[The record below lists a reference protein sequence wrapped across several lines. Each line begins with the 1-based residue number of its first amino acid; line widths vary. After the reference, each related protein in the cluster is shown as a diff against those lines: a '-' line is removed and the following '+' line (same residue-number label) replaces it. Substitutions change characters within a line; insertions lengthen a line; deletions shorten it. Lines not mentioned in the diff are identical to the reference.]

1 MTLIP
6 IADDPAFAAGI
17 DRATKRLDFALFG
30 HWDLPTVARFETAIG
45 AAMARLPFLG
55 IRPGD
60 QVALFDTT
68 RFTVQSP
75 DVLAALGRIA
85 SDPRVTSRRIAL
97 VLASALLRM
106 QAKRAMPHLAF
117 FDSRDAALGWLV
129 GNEPPPA

>member
-1 MTLIP
+1 MPMIP
-6 IADDPAFAAGI
+6 IADDPAFVAGI
-17 DRATKRLDFALFG
+17 DHAARRLDFSLVG
-30 HWDLPTVARFETAIG
+30 HWDLPTVARFEAAIR
-45 AAMARLPFLG
+45 AALMRLPHLG
-55 IRPGD
+55 IRPGE

-117 FDSRDAALGWLV
+117 FDTRDAALDWLA
-129 GNEPPPA
+129 GDAPPPA

>member
-17 DRATKRLDFALFG
+17 DSATKRLDFALLG
-30 HWDLPTVARFETAIG
+30 HWDLPTVTRFEAAIR
-45 AAMARLPFLG
+45 ATVARLPFLG
-55 IRPGD
+55 IRLGD

-75 DVLAALGRIA
+75 DVLAALGRLA
-85 SDPRVTSRRIAL
+85 ADPRVTSRRIAI

-106 QAKRAMPHLAF
+106 QAKRAMPHLALF
-117 FDSRDAALGWLV
+117 ADRDAALDWLA

>member
-6 IADDPAFAAGI
+6 IADDPAFVAGI
-17 DRATKRLDFALFG
+17 DRAAKRLDFALFG
-30 HWDLPTVARFETAIG
+30 HWDLPTVVRFEAAIG
-45 AAMARLPFLG
+45 AAVRHLPFLG
-55 IRPGD
+55 IRTGD

-106 QAKRAMPHLAF
+106 QAKRAMPQLAL
-117 FDSRDAALGWLV
+117 FDDRAAALDWLA
-129 GNEPPPA
+129 GNAPPPA